1 MVGGFP
7 DLAASAGDRPAF
19 LAKKWHR
26 VLGAGEGRGV
36 RYGSW
41 IVAQPRASGNS
52 PAASE

>member
-7 DLAASAGDRPAF
+7 GRAASAGDRPAF
-19 LAKKWHR
+19 LATKWYR
-26 VLGAGEGRGV
+26 VLGAGEDRGAKY
-36 RYGSW
+36 RSW